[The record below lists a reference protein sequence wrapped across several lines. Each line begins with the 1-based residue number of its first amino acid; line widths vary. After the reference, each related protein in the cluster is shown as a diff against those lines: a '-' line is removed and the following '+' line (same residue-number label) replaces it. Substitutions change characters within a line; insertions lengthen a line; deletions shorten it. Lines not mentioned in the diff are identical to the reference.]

1 MYKAPELKVCAWLN
15 TEAPVTLAELRG
27 RVVVIEAFQ
36 MLCPGCVAHG
46 LPQAKRVAET
56 FRDEDV
62 VVLGLH
68 TVFEHVEVQGG
79 RDALAAFMH
88 EYRIP
93 FPVAIDAPGEQGRLP
108 ETMSAYGMR
117 GTPTLLL
124 IDRAGLLRQQ
134 YFGAIDDMRLGA
146 EIMSLL
152 QHSTA
157 STADRAAPDDGALDS
172 PAACTE
178 ESCAAP

>member
-1 MYKAPELKVCAWLN
+1 MYEAPELTVSDWLN
-15 TEAPVTLAELRG
+15 TDAPLSLAALRG
-27 RVVVIEAFQ
+27 SVVVIEAFQ
-36 MLCPGCVAHG
+36 MLCPGCVSHG

-68 TVFEHVEVQGG
+68 TVFEHLEVQGTHS
-79 RDALAAFMH
+79 ALAAFMH

-93 FPVAIDAPGEQGRLP
+93 FPVAIDAPGENGRLP

-124 IDRAGLLRQQ
+124 IDRAGMLRQQ
-134 YFGAIDDMRLGA
+134 YFGAVDDMRLGA

-152 QHSTA
+152 RQA
-157 STADRAAPDDGALDS
+157 GDGAVYTQTSDDDDRES
-172 PAACTE
+172 ATACDDDT
-178 ESCAAP
+178 CTVR